1 MNRDEILFHAVK
13 IGTECEVETWLELKK
28 LMLVSLPSSSRS
40 LFSVRHPKTKK
51 QGFNE
56 FEQWLSHNYE
66 QAAGVKL
73 SGVPRES
80 S

>member
-1 MNRDEILFHAVK
+1 MTNDQILGHAIK
-13 IGTECEVETWLELKK
+13 LGTECEVKTWMELKK
-28 LMLVSLPSSSRS
+28 LLLLSLPSDSRS

-66 QAAGVKL
+66 NNTGTRL
-73 SGVPRES
+73 IGVPK
-80 S
+80 